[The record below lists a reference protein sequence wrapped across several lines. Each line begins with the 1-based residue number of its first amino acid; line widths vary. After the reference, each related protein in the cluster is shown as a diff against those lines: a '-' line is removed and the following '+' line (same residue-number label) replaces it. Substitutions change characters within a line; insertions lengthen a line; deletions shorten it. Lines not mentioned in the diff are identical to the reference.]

1 MKSIIKSVT
10 AILLTFSVLC
20 AFAACE
26 SDKGNDT
33 SDSSSYGSTVSE
45 NSAAE
50 STDSTSS
57 EEPSEASDETGS
69 KLLLYKE
76 CHNPG
81 TEWEYTVTHEYTDF
95 GKTATTMTTF
105 DTGDLQQPAT
115 TKYEYNEDRKL
126 ISVTT
131 YQYEEVTEK
140 TKYEY
145 NDSGLLVKKTY
156 ENDMGA
162 NETVYTYDK
171 DNRLIGEEVIDGVK
185 SSYTYNE
192 DGSYTVDSFFA
203 DGSKKAQTKYDKNGL
218 LLEEIAEGSR
228 VVCTYNDKG
237 NILLSENY
245 DDMGMIT
252 SKEVYTYDGQTV
264 VKESY
269 DYDELVSTVKS
280 YYDGEN
286 NLIKVA
292 RIDESGNETVVEER
306 EYKLFDIVK

>member
-1 MKSIIKSVT
+1 MKSIVKSVT
-10 AILLTFSVLC
+10 AILLTFSVIC

-50 STDSTSS
+50 STDNFSS
-57 EEPSEASDETGS
+57 EEPSEAMTETDS

-81 TEWEYTVTHEYTDF
+81 TEWEYTVIYEYTDF
-95 GKTATTMTTF
+95 GEIATSMTTF
-105 DTGDLQQPAT
+105 DTGDLSAT

-126 ISVTT
+126 ISVAT

-145 NDSGLLVKKTY
+145 NDSGLLVKKTKVI
-156 ENDMGA
+156 DTDT

-171 DNRLIGEEVIDGVK
+171 DNRLIGEELIGFHK

-192 DGSYTVDSFFA
+192 DGSYTIDSFFT
-203 DGSKKAQTKYDKNGL
+203 DGSKRSQTKYDKNGL

-237 NILLSENY
+237 DILSYVAYN
-245 DDMGMIT
+245 DMEMIT
-252 SKEVYTYDGQTV
+252 SKEIYTYDGQTV

-269 DYDELVSTVKS
+269 DYDEIVFTVKS
-280 YYDGEN
+280 YYDDEN